1 MTWLDGITDWMDMSL
16 SELQKLIMDREA
28 RHSAEGNG
36 NSLQCSCLEN
46 RRDWRAWWA
55 AIYGVSQSRILL
67 KRLSSSSS
75 IHEKSGFPCGSAD
88 KESACNAED
97 LGWIPGL
104 GSSPGD
110 GNGNA
115 FQFSCLENPHGQRSW
130 RATVHGVTKSQ
141 TQLSD

>member
-97 LGWIPGL
+97 LFLIPGL
-104 GSSPGD
+104 GRSAGEGKGYTLQCSG
-110 GNGNA
+110 
-115 FQFSCLENPHGQRSW
+115 LENSMGCI
-130 RATVHGVTKSQ
+130 VHGVRKSW
-141 TQLSD
+141 S